1 MVFAKKAKRFELM
14 TAGDDHWADI
24 LTPSILVFS
33 LSGFEQETFSLHLP
47 IEPPEDRFK
56 VKT

>member
-33 LSGFEQETFSLHLP
+33 LSGFEQGRLVYTYLLSHQ
-47 IEPPEDRFK
+47 
-56 VKT
+56 KTDLR